1 MRSSLMKGKKA
12 KSVWQQ
18 KEKKKSL
25 LPISM
30 WCSAASWEA
39 RTSARITAAQEH
51 LDNGCPPFSPGFLA
65 VWHHTVGDI
74 LLVSLGQLSWPCPL
88 LTSSPAPDYW
98 PLGGGI
104 GEGALVLSQPC
115 SAAAGT
121 WVCHQRCSGH
131 ESKAQSCMGCCGERE
146 LCPSQSQHTYT
157 KEVVERVN
165 NKKLANFIS
174 LRLFPVRAGKE
185 NTGSKKHSCNIEVPI
200 SSSNSCPIDKSF
212 L

>member
-25 LPISM
+25 LPISKR
-30 WCSAASWEA
+30 CTAASWEA
-39 RTSARITAAQEH
+39 RTSARITVAQEH
-51 LDNGCPPFSPGFLA
+51 LDNGCPPFSPGFIA

-74 LLVSLGQLSWPCPL
+74 LLVSLGQLSWLCPL
-88 LTSSPAPDYW
+88 LTSSPPLDYW
-98 PLGGGI
+98 PLGVELGREPWCWASPAQQQPEHGCAI
-104 GEGALVLSQPC
+104 NTVLATRAKR
-115 SAAAGT
+115 SAVWAAVGKGNSVPASPST
-121 WVCHQRCSGH
+121 CTQR
-131 ESKAQSCMGCCGERE
+131 K
-146 LCPSQSQHTYT
+146 LW
-157 KEVVERVN
+157 RVN
-165 NKKLANFIS
+165 NKKLANLIS

-200 SSSNSCPIDKSF
+200 SFSNSCPIDKSF

>member
-104 GEGALVLSQPC
+104 GEGALVAQPALLSSSRNMGVPSTLLWPREQSAELYGLLWGKGALSQPVP
-115 SAAAGT
+115 AHVHKG
-121 WVCHQRCSGH
+121 
-131 ESKAQSCMGCCGERE
+131 SC
-146 LCPSQSQHTYT
+146 
-157 KEVVERVN
+157 
-165 NKKLANFIS
+165 
-174 LRLFPVRAGKE
+174 GKSE
-185 NTGSKKHSCNIEVPI
+185 
-200 SSSNSCPIDKSF
+200 
-212 L
+212 